1 MNGSQSF
8 NIDRHGKCKSCSQA
22 VVTAEVI
29 TCCSCSER
37 FHAQCSAV
45 DKANYLCTKTFLNL
59 FLGASTKSN
68 FKWFCDNC
76 LTKFELSKVATVE
89 DKYGE
94 LVTQISEI
102 AKALNAVQN
111 DVSEIKKSSAD
122 VVTKTTDS
130 ITTGCTHTKWSDQ
143 NRVQNMKASLVIKQ
157 SENGAPNINSLRE
170 LAVKNQIPVANV
182 RVSKKGDTY
191 IQCPTSKDR
200 DKLQPLLQV
209 DYGDKVNA
217 LTEKLPHISIVDID
231 KLDTH
236 DTTESSKNDIL
247 SNIRSQNPEI
257 ANLISTGEEFTILF
271 IKDGKS
277 TNKCTAVARVSSR
290 IRNLIKNN
298 RNRLYIGINSCC
310 VFDRFFVKRCNNCQE
325 FGHYKDKCTNEVKC
339 GHCGGDHQS
348 DNCELK
354 KDSTDPSLLSCCN
367 CKASGLNDKG
377 HSTFW
382 NKCPAYVIAQKK
394 LRSSIPYYD
403 NLND

>member
-1 MNGSQSF
+1 M
-8 NIDRHGKCKSCSQA
+8 
-22 VVTAEVI
+22 
-29 TCCSCSER
+29 
-37 FHAQCSAV
+37 
-45 DKANYLCTKTFLNL
+45 
-59 FLGASTKSN
+59 
-68 FKWFCDNC
+68 
-76 LTKFELSKVATVE
+76 
-89 DKYGE
+89 
-94 LVTQISEI
+94 
-102 AKALNAVQN
+102 
-111 DVSEIKKSSAD
+111 
-122 VVTKTTDS
+122 
-130 ITTGCTHTKWSDQ
+130 
-143 NRVQNMKASLVIKQ
+143 
-157 SENGAPNINSLRE
+157 
-170 LAVKNQIPVANV
+170 
-182 RVSKKGDTY
+182 
-191 IQCPTSKDR
+191 
-200 DKLQPLLQV
+200 
-209 DYGDKVNA
+209 
-217 LTEKLPHISIVDID
+217 TEKLPHISIVDID

-236 DTTESSKNDIL
+236 DTTESFKNDIL

-298 RNRLYIGINSCC
+298 RNRLYIGINSCR